1 MAKRR
6 RARRSYERKAD
17 QPVEEG
23 HHPDLDWLDWKDPVT
38 QLDRLQTAVSALAE
52 GSGPWSKRMDK
63 ATYALIFLRSEDFPK
78 RLRMRATKVLSIRGK
93 VTESYVGVSYFHFEK
108 LTPGERKRL
117 VADIIALYEAC
128 LIDIGR
134 TWPRCDFV
142 YPEDVDPPL
151 ETK

>member
-1 MAKRR
+1 MAKRDR
-6 RARRSYERKAD
+6 NY

-23 HHPDLDWLDWKDPVT
+23 RHPDLDWLDWKDPVT
-38 QLDRLQTAVSALAE
+38 QLDRLQTAVRALAE
-52 GSGPWSKRMDK
+52 GSGTWQKRMDK

-78 RLRMRATKVLSIRGK
+78 RLRNRAGKVLSIRRGK
-93 VTESYVGVSYFHFEK
+93 VVDAGEYSYADFSK
-108 LTPGERKRL
+108 LTPTKRKRFIT
-117 VADIIALYEAC
+117 DIIALYEAC